1 MKEFFKEI
9 LYYIVTVMLC
19 IFAEGIVSRWH
30 IDFRRYIIG
39 AIILL
44 IIGII
49 IKIVCAIVKKQKVKI
64 K

>member
-1 MKEFFKEI
+1 MSKFFKEI
-9 LYYIVTVMLC
+9 LYFIVTVMLY
-19 IFAEGIVSRWH
+19 IFAEAIMSRGH

-49 IKIVCAIVKKQKVKI
+49 IKIVCAIVKKQKSKN
-64 K
+64 